1 MKVFR
6 KISSTGRHEQ
16 KLIRTGGW
24 ALLFLCL
31 LILVILIARVA
42 GLIAGPAPAWYL
54 WAVAAAGLAFSVTQ
68 ILGLGWTLSFPLP
81 LAVGL
86 LAGVEAAHAATV
98 LSTPPQ
104 NETPL
109 VNAQLEQA
117 VQPHPV
123 ILTQHGQSEGQQV
136 QLQQIHIPTD
146 HIRCDTGIAD
156 PGQLIAASFDVLD
169 TGLLERVT
177 KLRLGTRHRQHC
189 GGLIAFGPAAADLH
203 LEDLLIQGSS
213 LPLSV
218 PLFEFHNWQD
228 PPQEHPS
235 LPCFRSPWPAAGRG

>member
-86 LAGVEAAHAATV
+86 LAGVEAALAASV
-98 LSTPPQ
+98 LSSPPQ
-104 NETPL
+104 NETQL
-109 VNAQLEQA
+109 VIALLELAVLPVGLIRYLLAQSKDRDDPSQ
-117 VQPHPV
+117 
-123 ILTQHGQSEGQQV
+123 EGQEPPAP
-136 QLQQIHIPTD
+136 PT
-146 HIRCDTGIAD
+146 
-156 PGQLIAASFDVLD
+156 AS
-169 TGLLERVT
+169 
-177 KLRLGTRHRQHC
+177 
-189 GGLIAFGPAAADLH
+189 
-203 LEDLLIQGSS
+203 
-213 LPLSV
+213 
-218 PLFEFHNWQD
+218 
-228 PPQEHPS
+228 
-235 LPCFRSPWPAAGRG
+235 